1 LNELKFLNEIKD
13 HFQIEKTTISDIQT
27 KELDSKDFIKRISED
42 IKEKQ
47 EKITLYNKK
56 LKDDIITI
64 TQEKDKLEKL
74 IKDKV
79 RI

>member
-1 LNELKFLNEIKD
+1 LNELKFVNEIKD
-13 HFQIEKTTISDIQT
+13 HFQTEKTTISDIQT

>member
-1 LNELKFLNEIKD
+1 MKFINEIKD
-13 HFQIEKTTISDIQT
+13 HFQREKATISDIKT

-56 LKDDIITI
+56 LKDNIMTI
-64 TQEKDKLEKL
+64 TQEKDTLEKL

>member
-1 LNELKFLNEIKD
+1 MLENKKIAELKIDL
-13 HFQIEKTTISDIQT
+13 EK
-27 KELDSKDFIKRISED
+27 SKN

>member
-1 LNELKFLNEIKD
+1 MNELKFVNEIKD
-13 HFQIEKTTISDIQT
+13 HFQTEKTTISDIQT